1 MPAQSNNAPPEE
13 STIKRWL
20 HTYVPSNY
28 GNIWKLT
35 KNLVTSG
42 KREAWLAMIYAFL
55 GIVVTPLDWF
65 LQIFEKR
72 RYRSAPPSQLPQIFV
87 CGPPRSGT
95 TLVAQVLMKHLPVYY
110 FNNLTSI
117 FPRSPVTALNLFRFF
132 VRNDNDKIQFR
143 SFYGRTSRPSS
154 PNDALYLW
162 DRWVGKDR
170 RKIPSRIE
178 EDNSDDMVM
187 FFNAV
192 EAYAKK
198 PLVNKNNS
206 LSTYASLVAPIL
218 KNAFFICLDRDPLFL
233 AQSHLIARRFINA
246 NEKVS
251 YGVDLDTTQKTADNY
266 LESLC
271 QDIMTHKNLIQEQQ
285 KSIGSDRFIVV
296 PYEDFCANPAKIVS
310 DIARQCLNIT
320 IDVQELSEVLKP
332 FRAANRVKLSESEF
346 LELKK
351 AFQNI
356 KLAV

>member
-1 MPAQSNNAPPEE
+1 MPTRSNNVPQKE
-13 STIKRWL
+13 SKLKQWL

-35 KNLVTSG
+35 RNLITSG

-72 RYRSAPPSQLPQIFV
+72 QYHNAPPSQLPQIFV

-117 FPRSPVTALNLFRFF
+117 FPRSPITALKLFSFF
-132 VRNDNDKIQFR
+132 VPNDNQKIQFR

-162 DRWVGKDR
+162 DRWIGKDR
-170 RKIPSRIE
+170 RKVPNSIKEGDSKDMIE
-178 EDNSDDMVM
+178 

-206 LSTYASLVAPIL
+206 LSTYASLIAPIL

-251 YGVDLDTTQKTADNY
+251 YGVDFDASQDIGNY
-266 LESLC
+266 FESLC
-271 QDIMTHKNLIQEQQ
+271 YDIITHKNLIQEQQ
-285 KSIGSDRFIVV
+285 QRIGADRFMVV

-310 DIARQCLNIT
+310 DIARQCLNIA
-320 IDVQELSEVLKP
+320 IDARELSEVLKP
-332 FRAANRVKLSESEF
+332 FRAANRIKLSESEF
-346 LELKK
+346 LELSK